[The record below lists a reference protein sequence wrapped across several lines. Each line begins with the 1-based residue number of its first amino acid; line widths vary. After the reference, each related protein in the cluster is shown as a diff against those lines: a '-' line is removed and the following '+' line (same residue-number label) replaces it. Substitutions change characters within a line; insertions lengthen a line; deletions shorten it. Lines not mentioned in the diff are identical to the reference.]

1 MKFITLYLLFISLSF
16 AETNFCPQTKL
27 GVEEF
32 IEMNTKVIFPE
43 MTDLNLHYLYKNYK
57 MDSTKCPQDQVWVQG
72 PKFVEDGYDNFGN
85 KVDNGN
91 KDLQQKLGFSF
102 CVPKSKF
109 KKEKEQA
116 LSIFQTRVATG
127 SKNEGTSFLV
137 GDNIVMTNYHIAVPL
152 DSNPSDC
159 RALEVTLN
167 NEPKEWIKCKK
178 ILYCDKVKDVCFVE
192 MQPPKLGKNLSD
204 LVPKVTLNCAP
215 VKNGPAS
222 VIGNSNCFG
231 LQAGEGKMKDQIIN
245 KSSPINGM
253 FEHHVPTTGGASGSP
268 VFNAAGEVVGIN
280 HSHTSKESYVSMNEE
295 KSANRGTSMNYIINS
310 IREKI
315 SFAPPQVAPFSDN
328 NLMNKFRKE
337 DPSDLKKILKEIT
350 SNSKNCR

>member
-85 KVDNGN
+85 KVDNGS
-91 KDLQQKLGFSF
+91 KVLQQKLGFSF
-102 CVPKSKF
+102 CLSESKF

-116 LSIFQTRVATG
+116 LSIFQTRVASG

-152 DSNPSDC
+152 ESNPSDC

-167 NEPKEWIKCKK
+167 KEPKEWIKCKK
-178 ILYCDKVKDVCFVE
+178 ILYCDKAKDVCFVE
-192 MQPPKLGKNLSD
+192 MQPPKSAKNLSD

-215 VKNGPAS
+215 VKKGAAS

-268 VFNAAGEVVGIN
+268 VFNGAGGVVGIN

-315 SFAPPQVAPFSDN
+315 SFAPPQVAPFYDN

-337 DPSDLKKILKEIT
+337 DPSDLKKR
-350 SNSKNCR
+350 S